1 MGAALGEQVLLIKYG
16 PGGQSLRIIFRPPI
30 AGPVEGVK
38 PEDLGGQ
45 CRVLVKIVHESLKK
59 LKKNFSDFDEK
70 QFMKSTV
77 SFGFKAITIS
87 STMLAATSTAQT
99 SCI

>member
-1 MGAALGEQVLLIKYG
+1 MGAVLDEQVLLIKYG
-16 PGGQSLRIIFRPPI
+16 PGGQGLQINFRPPI

-45 CRVLVKIVHESLKK
+45 CRALVEIVHESLKK
-59 LKKNFSDFDEK
+59 LKKNFSDYDEK
-70 QFMKSTV
+70 QVMKSSV
-77 SFGFKAITIS
+77 SFGFTAKMIS